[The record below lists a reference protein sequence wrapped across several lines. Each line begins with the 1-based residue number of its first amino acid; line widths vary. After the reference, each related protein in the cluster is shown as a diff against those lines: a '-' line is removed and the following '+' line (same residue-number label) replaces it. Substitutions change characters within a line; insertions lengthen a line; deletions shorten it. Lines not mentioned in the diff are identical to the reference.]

1 MIGFSN
7 GIISTSKIREES
19 FNLKTVFIVLDHG
32 LALGYF
38 FQTELTNL
46 LLKKGLRLV
55 FVVQDSMLE
64 LAKQQ
69 YQHPQV
75 YFEAMRDSQVKD
87 YQKNNHEG
95 LQELFDYVRKATAN
109 RSIPLTYVDTHRQRK
124 EYEAQGRRKTVL
136 KLLRPLVYFLRH
148 SRIGRRIFRS
158 LLYRLFTPSIYTDL
172 FDKYQPDLIISD
184 TAGWR
189 LDQYI
194 LREAN
199 KRKIKTATV
208 IVGWDN
214 PSSQGLPGAEVDYA
228 VVWSEIHKWEMSKGI
243 DWPEEKLI
251 VGGMPLYDG
260 YISRKWMIPRDEYFR
275 MHNLD
280 PNKKLVVFA
289 ATALSISPN
298 LHIIKIMADMI
309 QNQELTQPAQ
319 LLIRLH
325 PNHFKPMAHYREEC
339 QEIIELASEYPDVH
353 VVEPAEVAGGLERY
367 SGEDFPEKA
376 SMLAYC
382 DVLVTI
388 YSTMVVEASL
398 HDKPIISVC
407 IDSATG
413 WKDKFWIPL
422 HEVPG
427 WPTAARINKAKAGK
441 TVMTR
446 EALQLS
452 LNEYLSNPF
461 LEKEERRQFVEQELT
476 YLNGESTRITAEAI
490 MEMMKEV

>member
-1 MIGFSN
+1 M
-7 GIISTSKIREES
+7 
-19 FNLKTVFIVLDHG
+19 KTVFIVIDHG

-38 FQTELTNL
+38 FQTELTQIL
-46 LLKKGLRLV
+46 VDKGLRLV
-55 FVVQDSMLE
+55 FVVQDLMVD

-69 YQHPQV
+69 FHHPNV
-75 YFEAMRDSQVKD
+75 YFESMRDGQVRK
-87 YQKNNHEG
+87 YQKSRNEG
-95 LQELFDYVRKATAN
+95 LQELFDYVRKATADPI
-109 RSIPLTYVDTHRQRK
+109 IPLTYVDTHRQRK
-124 EYEAQGRRKTVL
+124 EYEALGRRKTVL
-136 KLLRPLVYFLRH
+136 KLLRPVVYFLRR
-148 SRIGRRIFRS
+148 SKSGRRFFRS
-158 LLYRLFTPSIYTDL
+158 LLYKLFTPSIYSDL
-172 FDKYQPDLIISD
+172 FDQYQPDLIISD

-189 LDQYI
+189 LDQYL

-199 KRKIKTATV
+199 RRKIKTATV

-214 PSSQGLPGAEVDYA
+214 PSSQGLPGAYVDFA
-228 VVWSEIHKWEMSKGI
+228 VVWSEIHKWEMTKGI

-251 VGGMPLYDG
+251 IGGMPLYDG
-260 YISRKWMIPRDEYFR
+260 YISRKWVIPRDEYFR
-275 MHNLD
+275 MHHLD
-280 PNKKLVVFA
+280 PNKKLIAFA

-298 LHIIKIMADMI
+298 FHIIKIMADMI
-309 QNQELTQPAQ
+309 QDQQLSQPSQ

-339 QEIIELASEYPDVH
+339 EQIISMAKNYPDVH

-382 DVLVTI
+382 DVLATI

-407 IDSATG
+407 IDSPTG

-422 HEVPG
+422 HDVPG

-441 TVMTR
+441 TVMNSGELR
-446 EALQLS
+446 MALDT
-452 LNEYLSNPF
+452 YLSNPE
-461 LEKEERRQFVEQELT
+461 LEKSERRAFVKQELT
-476 YLNGESTRITAEAI
+476 YLNGEATKVTADAI
-490 MEMMKEV
+490 LGMMKEV